1 MVALDAEPQRAARDV
16 AMVGDLKPG
25 RQRHVLPVEAN
36 DMEAAPALTQ
46 DLDPWRTIFASRATL
61 LVKPEVLRL
70 RSEAT
75 TVSGE
80 PRVRASEAMNR
91 YASGDDAAFSELYE
105 SLAPRLYG
113 FILRLTGERSAAE
126 DLLQQ
131 TFLQMHDARARFVR
145 GADVTPWAM
154 AIARRLFIDSLRR
167 ARSRATDLVDAVILD
182 ETNAGGEA
190 SPEDWLM
197 AREAEAIIAA
207 RLATLPASHRDAFQ
221 LVKQEGLSIA
231 EAAAILGVTGAAVKL
246 RAFRA
251 YSKLRAA
258 LEPASKVR

>member
-1 MVALDAEPQRAARDV
+1 
-16 AMVGDLKPG
+16 
-25 RQRHVLPVEAN
+25 
-36 DMEAAPALTQ
+36 MEAAPALI
-46 DLDPWRTIFASRATL
+46 LGPDPWRTIFASLPTL

-75 TVSGE
+75 SVSGE
-80 PRVRASEAMNR
+80 PRVRASEAMDR
-91 YASGDDAAFSELYE
+91 YASGDDTAFSELYE

-131 TFLQMHDARARFVR
+131 TFLQMHDARARFVH

-167 ARSRATDLVDAVILD
+167 SRSRATELVDAAILD
-182 ETNAGGEA
+182 ETNASGEA
-190 SPEDWLM
+190 TPEDWLM
-197 AREAEAIIAA
+197 ARETEATIAA
-207 RLATLPASHRDAFQ
+207 RLATLPTSHREAFQ
-221 LVKQEGLSIA
+221 LVKQDGLSIA
-231 EAAAILGVTGAAVKL
+231 EAAAVLGVTAAAVKL

-251 YSKLRAA
+251 YAKLRIA